1 MKETTIDE
9 LTAAA
14 GWSQLERVVTWHVP
28 KGEVP
33 DGLLLVEVDL
43 AGGDT
48 DVALVY
54 IDDEDCNTL
63 KEPENGD
70 VWTAWGWSDVSRYA
84 HLDDILIAR

>member
-1 MKETTIDE
+1 MSETTE
-9 LTAAA
+9 QNEAAEV
-14 GWSQLERVVTWHVP
+14 GGSRLERVVTWRVP